1 MALIKPYGGTSPII
15 DPSSF
20 IAENATL
27 TGDIVIGKESSIWYQ
42 VVIRGDANKII
53 IGDRVNIQDASVV
66 HGTHGRGDT
75 IIGND
80 VSIGHRAIIH
90 GCKISDRVLIGM
102 GAIILDDTIIEEN
115 VVVAAG
121 ALVTQNKVLESG
133 YLYAGIPAVKKKKL
147 DPGMMQVYIDG
158 TAATY
163 VSLSRAYMN
172 GQSEV

>member
-1 MALIKPYGGTSPII
+1 MALIKPYDGIMPII
-15 DPSSF
+15 DDSCF
-20 IAENATL
+20 VAENATL
-27 TGDIVIGKESSIWYQ
+27 TGNITIGSESSVWYQ

-102 GAIILDDTIIEEN
+102 GAIILDDTVIEEN

-121 ALVTQNKVLESG
+121 ALVPQNKVLESG

-147 DPGMMQVYIDG
+147 EPGMIQVYIDG
-158 TAATY
+158 TAASY
-163 VSLSRAYMN
+163 VSLSRKYM
-172 GQSEV
+172 QHDSEV